1 MSGRCLAIIP
11 ARGGSEGIPKKNIT
25 PLAGKPLLAWTVESA
40 MRSDCLDRIVVSTDD
55 PEIAEVALR
64 LGVEI
69 PYIRPKELAQDD
81 TPGILPIL
89 HAAEWLEMNEDYRAD
104 FILCLQP
111 TSPLRTAE
119 DIDAAMHLVLQK
131 NADAIVSV
139 TPVEC
144 HPYWMKRIDK
154 TGHMHD
160 LISLETPITR
170 RQDLPAVYSLNGA
183 VYLARW
189 SILLELRT
197 WYTGNTIAFV
207 MPRERSLEIDSSWDL
222 YLAELI
228 LKNREKHESDQNC

>member
-1 MSGRCLAIIP
+1 MSKRCLAIIP
-11 ARGGSEGIPKKNIT
+11 ARGGSEGVPKKNIT

-40 MRSDCLDRIVVSTDD
+40 MRSDCLDRIIVSTDD
-55 PEIAEVALR
+55 PEIAAVAQS

-69 PYIRPKELAQDD
+69 PYMRPKELAQDV

-119 DIDAAMHLVLQK
+119 DIDAALNLVLQK
-131 NADAIVSV
+131 NGDAIVSV

-144 HPYWMKRIDK
+144 HPYWMKQIDK

-160 LISLETPITR
+160 FITLETPITR
-170 RQDLPAVYSLNGA
+170 RQDLPPLYSLNGA
-183 VYLARW
+183 LYLARW

-197 WYTGNTIAFV
+197 WYTDNTIAFV

-228 LKNREKHESDQNC
+228 LKNREKHGRD